1 VLPTVSDAGW
11 RIDQAAALEEQ
22 VAAIG
27 RALVALDDMHAIAV
41 NAGNPGRCSEIRS
54 LASALRSDA
63 TALMGVARELRLS
76 VEEMPAPLPMHVTRR
91 VG

>member
-1 VLPTVSDAGW
+1 VSDAGW
-11 RIDQAAALEEQ
+11 RIDEAVALEEK

-27 RALVALDDMHAIAV
+27 RALVVLDDMHALAET
-41 NAGNPGRCSEIRS
+41 AGNPGRCSEIRS

-63 TALMGVARELRLS
+63 TSLMGVARELRLS
-76 VEEMPAPLPMHVTRR
+76 VQDLPTPLPMIVTRR